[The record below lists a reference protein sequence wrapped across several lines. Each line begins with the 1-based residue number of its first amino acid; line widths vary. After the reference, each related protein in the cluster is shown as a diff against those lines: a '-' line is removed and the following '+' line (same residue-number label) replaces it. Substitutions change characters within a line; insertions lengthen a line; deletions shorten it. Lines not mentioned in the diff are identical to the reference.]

1 MTEIADRFVVAMKG
15 AAWMIGVR
23 KGLEIAVANQSRTGI
38 EENLWRSG
46 LKVKFQIRA
55 IKTGPVLGV
64 GVTVLLSGIGI
75 KAVTQEDLSFK
86 RLLVQVETLA
96 RSSHS
101 GEAEDLQAQ
110 AFSEAREIIS
120 IQATSAVAEENSVN
134 MPEMMEEEA

>member
-1 MTEIADRFVVAMKG
+1 MVAMKVT
-15 AAWMIGVR
+15 ALMIGVR

-46 LKVKFQIRA
+46 LTVKFQIRA
-55 IKTGPVLGV
+55 IKTGPVLGM

-75 KAVTQEDLSFK
+75 KAVTQEDPSFK
-86 RLLVQVETLA
+86 RPVQVETLA

-110 AFSEAREIIS
+110 AFSEAREMIS
-120 IQATSAVAEENSVN
+120 IQATSAVAEESSVN
-134 MPEMMEEEA
+134 MPEMMEEET

>member
-1 MTEIADRFVVAMKG
+1 MVAMKVT
-15 AAWMIGVR
+15 ALMIGVR

-38 EENLWRSG
+38 EENLWRLG

-55 IKTGPVLGV
+55 IKTGPVLGA

-75 KAVTQEDLSFK
+75 KAVTQEDHSFK
-86 RLLVQVETLA
+86 RLVQVETLA

-134 MPEMMEEEA
+134 MPEMMEEET

>member
-75 KAVTQEDLSFK
+75 KAVTQEDLRFK
-86 RLLVQVETLA
+86 RLVQVETLA